1 MLSGK
6 SEGARGREVENAEAK
21 KKARLFRWSTP
32 LGIRTEGAFLCY
44 QDIRS
49 VHSFKP

>member
-6 SEGARGREVENAEAK
+6 SEGARGREVESAEA

-44 QDIRS
+44 QDARS
-49 VHSFKP
+49 VHSLRP